1 MTLLKRAAAAALCAV
16 MIAGS
21 GLSAIAQAESAG
33 EAGTSESLT
42 GDGAGLIDAGQDNET
57 TIIDAGNTTETT
69 VIDTGDTE
77 TTIIDPED
85 GTAGT
90 QEDGSGLDVTDE
102 QYQPIDLSTYTQ
114 WDGKTKMLAGEN
126 YYISGK
132 VSPRSDISVPA
143 GSRLVVTEGAKLV
156 VYKGRTMKIRGI
168 VTVEPNAQVIAS
180 GTVSVYEKGGVENYG
195 ELKGSVSSVMKIA
208 GDFIN
213 RSTGKSVFSGKLN
226 IYKTG
231 SYLNYGETT
240 LTSNNKTKVT
250 GDFQTAE
257 TGRLLCRGNMSVTIN
272 GRSTQSGYFSLTGEL
287 VNSGVF
293 VFDKTVRY
301 YKSKNA
307 RFAVSKSSRLIDFR
321 YNDSAQV
328 PDPDE
333 NPGDDSEEVTDI
345 GIKGIDVSYAQG
357 AVDWARVKESG
368 VEFVMMRASR
378 GALSSSR
385 PIAEDVTFQYNVTEA
400 TKAGLNVGV
409 YHYLYAE
416 TVAEAKKEA
425 KFFLK
430 TIEPYKITYPVVL
443 DVEEQ
448 SQADLGK
455 DKITKIAKAF
465 LDEIRAAGYYAM
477 LYSNKSW
484 LTYNFDMS
492 QLADYEIWLAQWNTV
507 PTYKGEFGM
516 WQYSCKGIVSGIDG
530 YVDLN
535 LSYKNYAKII
545 KKGGYNHLS

>member
-1 MTLLKRAAAAALCAV
+1 MTIRKRLAAAALCAV
-16 MIAGS
+16 MMAA
-21 GLSAIAQAESAG
+21 SAASAFA
-33 EAGTSESLT
+33 EAGTAESVT
-42 GDGAGLIDAGQDNET
+42 GSGAELIDAGRDSGT
-57 TIIDAGNTTETT
+57 SIIDAGDTTETT

-77 TTIIDPED
+77 TSVIDADE
-85 GTAGT
+85 GTTGT
-90 QEDGSGLDVTDE
+90 KEDGSGLDVTDE
-102 QYQPIDLSTYTQ
+102 QYQPIDLSAYTQ
-114 WDGKTKMLAGEN
+114 WDGKTKMRSGVN

-132 VSPRSDISVPA
+132 VAPRSDISIPA
-143 GSRLVVTEGAKLV
+143 GSRLVVAEGGKLV
-156 VYKGRTMKIRGI
+156 IYKGRTMKIRGI
-168 VTVEPNAQVIAS
+168 LTVEPNAQVTVS
-180 GTVSVYEKGGVENYG
+180 GTAAVYEKGGLENYG
-195 ELKGSVSSVMKIA
+195 TLKGSVSSVIKVA
-208 GDFIN
+208 GDYIN
-213 RSTGKSVFSGKLN
+213 RSTGISVFSGKVN

-231 SYLNYGETT
+231 SLLNYGEIT

-257 TGRLLCRGNMSVTIN
+257 TGRLLCRGSMTVTIN

-301 YKSKNA
+301 YKSKSS

-321 YNDSAQV
+321 YNDSAEI
-328 PDPDE
+328 PPNPDE
-333 NPGDDSEEVTDI
+333 TQDDGSDSEEVTDT

-357 AVDWARVKESG
+357 AVDWQRVKESG

-385 PIAEDVTFQYNVTEA
+385 PIAEDVTFRYNVTEA

-430 TIEPYKITYPVVL
+430 TIKPYKITYPVVL

-455 DKITKIAKAF
+455 EKITKIAKAF

-516 WQYSCKGIVSGIDG
+516 WQYSCKGVVSGIDG

-545 KKGGYNHLS
+545 KKGGYNNL